1 MNGYFLTVIGLL
13 CTMSSLLIMT
23 DWQAIGN
30 DSCME
35 YSLFSN
41 PHLRDKYRVELT
53 KSNITEFGLVS
64 VQSLEVVDDDVYQLA
79 VNRCESAAE
88 YCNWIPN
95 SRVTHKHCT
104 DCQPIC
110 RDTRHTLNFVQF
122 IVGIVLLISTMPLMY
137 TGVFLLLSESLNK
150 QYQV

>member
-23 DWQAIGN
+23 DWQAIAN

-41 PHLRDKYRVELT
+41 PHLRDKYRVELA
-53 KSNITEFGLVS
+53 KSNITELGLVS
-64 VQSLEVVDDDVYQLA
+64 VQSLEVVDDD
-79 VNRCESAAE
+79 RCESAAG
-88 YCNWIPN
+88 YCHWIPN

-110 RDTRHTLNFVQF
+110 RDIRLTLNFVQF
-122 IVGIVLLISTMPLMY
+122 IVGTVFLISTMPIMY
-137 TGVFLLLSESLNK
+137 TGMFLLLSEIVNK
-150 QYQV
+150 QYQVYT